1 MDKCKKC
8 LHYGK
13 DCLPHLLVVNN
24 TQLADWCKIRRQS
37 LHMSIEELAHKS
49 GIPQSTLE
57 RVLSHKGVDCYFSTL
72 QPVIRVLT
80 GCTQD
85 EMQCKNPSGQS
96 ENSLIATIHYKD
108 DAIRRLEEE
117 NKRQAEYI
125 NQLQIMAKEDIERAK
140 KEEAESLDFMKRQ
153 NKQNIRIIGTL
164 SIALGIT
171 LLIIIAAL
179 VIDRLNGDIG
189 FFWLKGMFPHGE
201 TIKEL
206 LKASL

>member
-13 DCLPHLLVVNN
+13 DCLPHLLTLNSVQV
-24 TQLADWCKIRRQS
+24 AEWCKIRRNA
-37 LHMSIEELAHKS
+37 LHMSFEELAKQS

-57 RVLSHKGVDCYFSTL
+57 RALSHKGTDCYFSTL
-72 QPVIRVLT
+72 QPVIRVLS
-80 GCTQD
+80 GCTED
-85 EMQCKNPSGQS
+85 ELKCNNPSGQS

-117 NKRQAEYI
+117 NRRQAEYI
-125 NQLQIMAKEDIERAK
+125 EQLQIMAKEDIERAK
-140 KEEAESLDFMKRQ
+140 KEEAESLDFMKNQ
-153 NKQNIRIIGTL
+153 NKRNIRIIGAL
-164 SIALGIT
+164 SISLGIM
-171 LLIIIAAL
+171 LFVIIAAL
-179 VIDRLNGDIG
+179 VIDRLNDDIG
-189 FFWLKGMFPHGE
+189 FFWLNGMFPHGE

>member
-13 DCLPHLLVVNN
+13 DCLPHLLTLNSVQV
-24 TQLADWCKIRRQS
+24 AEWCKIRRNA
-37 LHMSIEELAHKS
+37 LHMSVEELAKQS
-49 GIPQSTLE
+49 GVPQSTLE
-57 RVLSHKGVDCYFSTL
+57 RALSHKGVDCYFSTL
-72 QPVIRVLT
+72 QPVLRVLT
-80 GCTQD
+80 GCTDD
-85 EMQCKNPSGQS
+85 ELQCRNPSGQS
-96 ENSLIATIHYKD
+96 ESSLIATIHYKD
-108 DAIRRLEEE
+108 NAIRHLEEE
-117 NKRQAEYI
+117 NRRQAEYI

-140 KEEAESLDFMKRQ
+140 KEEAESLDFLKRQ
-153 NKQNIRIIGTL
+153 NRQNARIICTL

-179 VIDRLNGDIG
+179 VIDKLNGDIG
-189 FFWLKGMFPHGE
+189 FFWLNGMFPHGE

>member
-1 MDKCKKC
+1 MEKCKKC

-13 DCLPHLLVVNN
+13 DCLPHLLVISN

-37 LHMSIEELAHKS
+37 LHMSVEELAHKS

-57 RVLSHKGVDCYFSTL
+57 RVLSHKGADCYFSTL
-72 QPVIRVLT
+72 QPVLRVLT

-108 DAIRRLEEE
+108 DAIRRLEDE
-117 NKRQAEYI
+117 NRRQAEYI
-125 NQLQIMAKEDIERAK
+125 EQLQIMAKEDIERAK
-140 KEEAESLDFMKRQ
+140 KEEAESLNFLKRQ
-153 NKQNIRIIGTL
+153 NKQHVKTITVL

-171 LLIIIAAL
+171 LFIIIAAL
-179 VIDRLNGDIG
+179 IIDRLNGGIG
-189 FFWLKGMFPHGE
+189 FFWLKSLFLQGE
-201 TIKEL
+201 TIHGL
-206 LKASL
+206 FRAAL